1 MAKVSGLKVD
11 FPGLLKEKLPSG
23 NVRYRVRVEG
33 KPRKRVRLHIDPDHK
48 DFVEHYHAARV
59 GIEIKPDTTAA
70 ESAIRGSVNWLTQK
84 YQTWLEEQVRAGL
97 RSPKTLKKDLFT
109 IEFLRRGYGQYQMDI
124 PAAELLK
131 MRDKMAST
139 PAAADT
145 FIKNV
150 RTMYKWAATQGLCD
164 INPAVGIGKV
174 DRGSGGT
181 VPWTLE
187 DLETFKKKHPFG
199 TTAHLCLT
207 ILLFTACRIGDA
219 ARLGRRHEFT
229 RAGVTGLAWQPEKKG
244 TARVEL
250 PILPPLAD
258 ALRDI
263 KVVGPTY
270 LLTSFGKPFSS
281 GDALGQK
288 FRKWCRDAGLE
299 NHSAHGVRKATGH
312 LLASQGCT
320 QYQIMSVHG
329 HTEAGTS
336 EIYTKGVER
345 WDLAVSAMDTLRAVK
360 W

>member
-1 MAKVSGLKVD
+1 MIRLKVD
-11 FPGLLKEKLPSG
+11 FPGLLREKLPSG
-23 NVRYRVRVEG
+23 NFRYRVRVEG
-33 KPRKRVRLHIDPDHK
+33 NPRKRVRLHIDPDHK
-48 DFVEHYHAARV
+48 DFAEHYHAARA
-59 GIEIKPDTTAA
+59 GIEIKPNSSPADNII
-70 ESAIRGSVNWLTQK
+70 SGSVDWLTRK
-84 YQTWLEEQVRAGL
+84 YENWLEEQVQAGQ

-109 IEFLRRGYGQYQMDI
+109 LEFLRRECGQFAMNI
-124 PAAELLK
+124 PAPELLR

-150 RTMYKWAATQGLCD
+150 RTMYKWATTQRLCD

-181 VPWTLE
+181 IPWTLD
-187 DLETFKKKHPFG
+187 DLEAFKKVHAFG

-219 ARLGRRHEFT
+219 ARLGRQHEFT
-229 RAGVTGLAWQPEKKG
+229 RNGITGLSWQPEKKG
-244 TARVEL
+244 TAKVEV

-258 ALRDI
+258 ALRNI

-270 LLTSFGKPFSS
+270 LLTSFGKPFRS

-288 FRKWCRDAGLE
+288 FRKWCLEAGLE

-312 LLASQGCT
+312 LLASLGCT
-320 QYQIMSVHG
+320 QYEIMSIHG

-345 WDLAVSAMDTLRAVK
+345 WNLALSAMDKLRTME